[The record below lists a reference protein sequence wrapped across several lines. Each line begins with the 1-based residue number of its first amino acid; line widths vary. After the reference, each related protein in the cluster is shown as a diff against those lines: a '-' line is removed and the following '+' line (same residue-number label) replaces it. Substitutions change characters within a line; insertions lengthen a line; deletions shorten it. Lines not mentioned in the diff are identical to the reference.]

1 MDHQRLAYN
10 KDMSTTAANLD
21 ADILAR
27 VIAPGSP
34 DLTERTAKML
44 LTLDFPPVDRERMN
58 QLAAKAG
65 DGELTD
71 VEQRE
76 IDAYERVGHILALLK
91 SKARVWLDSNQPT
104 E

>member
-1 MDHQRLAYN
+1 
-10 KDMSTTAANLD
+10 MSTTAANHD

-34 DLTERTAKML
+34 ELTRQTGKIL
-44 LTLDFPPVDRERMN
+44 LTLDFPAEDRDRMN
-58 QLAAKAG
+58 QLATKAG

-71 VEQRE
+71 KEQRE
-76 IDAYERVGHILALLK
+76 IDAYERVGHILSLLK
-91 SKARVWLDSNQPT
+91 SKARVWLGSNRAP